1 MLPVPAVAARVSRY
15 KNRPNIIY
23 KKGFACEAFFVY
35 LFIKNSP
42 INVAIQYDEQA
53 ILLARAID
61 IAVNSLSKF
70 LPKDWSE
77 SHRQQFKKVYLE
89 WKEDALK
96 PSAKFKNIAS
106 LNYTKNAVFT
116 YFQEGFGEEVNYFW
130 SEIKKANLPYRREN
144 KMAKILKSGKIKNQI
159 QYDFVIDVIVPYQQE
174 ELITEED
181 VIILNEL
188 IKEFETRA
196 SKRSK

>member
-1 MLPVPAVAARVSRY
+1 M
-15 KNRPNIIY
+15 
-23 KKGFACEAFFVY
+23 
-35 LFIKNSP
+35 
-42 INVAIQYDEQA
+42 AIQYDEQA